1 MKNYYKINEI
11 SNLYNI
17 GKDSLRYYEKLG
29 ILKPMREEN
38 GYRLYSIQDIWRL
51 NIIKD
56 LRTLDFSME
65 KIKEY
70 LENRTVENTL
80 EMLNNEIDII
90 NKKIN
95 KLNYQKNTIKDRMHS
110 LLKDFND
117 IEKEKISVNHFD
129 DRKVI
134 MLNDKFSRD
143 DEADFLIK
151 KLHKK
156 FEDKLYLL
164 GNNYVGVTMN
174 KDSVLEGIYNAYTS
188 VFFILNKN
196 DKNYDFI
203 LPEGDYV
210 TLQYN
215 GDYKKTQ
222 IFLPKMVDYIKQ
234 NNLDILSDPIELYK
248 IDVHE
253 TSNINEYLTQ
263 IQIQVK
269 HIQKNADI

>member
-11 SNLYNI
+11 STLYNI
-17 GKDSLRYYEKLG
+17 GKDSLRYYEKIG
-29 ILKPMREEN
+29 ILKPKREDN

-56 LRTLDFSME
+56 LRNLNFSMN

-70 LENRTVENTL
+70 LENRTIENTL
-80 EMLNNEIDII
+80 DILNQEIDLIT
-90 NKKIN
+90 KSIN
-95 KLNYQKNTIKDRMHS
+95 KLNYQKSSIKERMKS
-110 LLKDFND
+110 LQEDFKDP
-117 IEKEKISVNHFD
+117 EKEIIDLKHFD
-129 DRKVI
+129 ERKVI
-134 MLNDKFSRD
+134 MLNDNFSRD
-143 DEADFLIK
+143 EEADFLIK

-156 FEDKLYLL
+156 YENKLYLL

-174 KDSVLEGIYNAYTS
+174 ATDVINKIYNSYTS

-196 DKNYDFI
+196 DKNYDFV

-215 GDYKKTQ
+215 GDYSRTKE
-222 IFLPKMVDYIKQ
+222 FLPKMISFINE
-234 NNLDILSDPIELYK
+234 NNMEVLSDPIELYK

-253 TSNINEYLTQ
+253 TSDVSQYLTQ
-263 IQIQVK
+263 LQILVK
-269 HIQKNADI
+269 KA